1 MLSALLTEQFFPFAL
16 VFCRLGG
23 AMMLMPTIGEAAV
36 PSRVRIHFALAF
48 TVIAT
53 PLIGQTMP
61 AMPSAPL
68 ALFILI
74 SGEVIVG
81 LFFGALTRVVT
92 TALHVGGMI
101 FAFQSSLAAAQIFD
115 PNQSAQTSITG
126 NFLSL
131 LALLIIFTSDMHH
144 LLLIGLTDS
153 YHLFPIGEGF
163 PWNEGA
169 DAMAHAV
176 GDSFRIG
183 FQIAIP
189 VVVAGFLLYLGA
201 GLLNRLMPQM
211 MVFFIMLPV
220 QITLAFTVLSL
231 SLSAVLYWFINFFD
245 ETLAQFSAPV

>member
-1 MLSALLTEQFFPFAL
+1 MLSALLTEQYFPFVL
-16 VFCRLGG
+16 VFCRLGA

-36 PSRVRIHFALAF
+36 PSRVRLHFAIAF
-48 TVIAT
+48 TVVAT

-61 AMPSAPL
+61 ALPDGPL

-74 SGEVIVG
+74 AGEVVIG

-92 TALHVGGMI
+92 TALHIGGMI

-115 PNQSAQTSITG
+115 PNQSAQTSISG

-131 LALLIIFTSDMHH
+131 LALLIIFTSDLHH
-144 LLLIGLTDS
+144 LLLVGLTDS
-153 YHLFPIGEGF
+153 YILFPVGEGF

-176 GDSFRIG
+176 SDAFRIG
-183 FQIAIP
+183 LQIAMP

-220 QITLAFTVLSL
+220 QITLAFTVLAF
-231 SLSAVLYWFINFFD
+231 SLSAILYWFINSFD
-245 ETLAQFSAPV
+245 ETLMMLSGR